1 MPILIPVLAGVAS
14 FFGGAYIGSTVNDA
28 VEAPAVNIQQA
39 EVAANNKNKDLLL
52 FGLLGLG
59 AFFIWRKFLK

>member
-1 MPILIPVLAGVAS
+1 MPVLIPILAGVAS
-14 FFGGAYIGSTVNDA
+14 FFGGAYIGATVNDA

-39 EVAANNKNKDLLL
+39 EVAANNRNKDLLI

-59 AFFIWRKFLK
+59 AFFVWRRFLK